1 MQSPKH
7 ASSEQMK
14 EALRPIFYDLDE
26 RLVAVDDEC
35 LDLDVLEM
43 QSRIINL
50 AIAMRNALFS
60 LDQLIEIAKE
70 NDVIIVE
77 NPPLARALYKNVE
90 LDQMVPAQHYK
101 AVAEIISY
109 VFRLKGKLQPSG

>member
-1 MQSPKH
+1 MHSPKH

-43 QSRIINL
+43 QSRIITL

-70 NDVIIVE
+70 ND
-77 NPPLARALYKNVE
+77 AREA
-90 LDQMVPAQHYK
+90 
-101 AVAEIISY
+101 
-109 VFRLKGKLQPSG
+109 RLEGGPNYMSMQQLGVTPGRTRP

>member
-1 MQSPKH
+1 MHSPKH

-14 EALRPIFYDLDE
+14 TALRPIFYDLDE

-35 LDLDVLEM
+35 MHLDVLEM

-60 LDQLIEIAKE
+60 LDELIEISKE
-70 NDVIIVE
+70 NDE
-77 NPPLARALYKNVE
+77 REARLEGGHNYMSMQQLGVS
-90 LDQMVPAQHYK
+90 PG
-101 AVAEIISY
+101 
-109 VFRLKGKLQPSG
+109 RTRP

>member
-14 EALRPIFYDLDE
+14 EALRLIFYDLDE
-26 RLVAVDDEC
+26 RLITTNEEC

-43 QSRIINL
+43 QSRIVNL

-60 LDQLIEIAKE
+60 LDELIEISKE
-70 NDVIIVE
+70 NDE
-77 NPPLARALYKNVE
+77 REARLEGGHNCMSMQQLGVSPGRA
-90 LDQMVPAQHYK
+90 
-101 AVAEIISY
+101 
-109 VFRLKGKLQPSG
+109 RR

>member
-14 EALRPIFYDLDE
+14 EALRLIFYDLDE
-26 RLVAVDDEC
+26 RLITTNEEC

-60 LDQLIEIAKE
+60 LDELIEISKE
-70 NDVIIVE
+70 NDE
-77 NPPLARALYKNVE
+77 REARLEGGPNYMSMQQLGVSPGRA
-90 LDQMVPAQHYK
+90 
-101 AVAEIISY
+101 
-109 VFRLKGKLQPSG
+109 RR

>member
-60 LDQLIEIAKE
+60 LDELIEISKE
-70 NDVIIVE
+70 NDE
-77 NPPLARALYKNVE
+77 REARLEGGPNYMSMQQLGVSPGRA
-90 LDQMVPAQHYK
+90 
-101 AVAEIISY
+101 
-109 VFRLKGKLQPSG
+109 RR

>member
-26 RLVAVDDEC
+26 RLITTNEEC

-43 QSRIINL
+43 QSRIVNL

-60 LDQLIEIAKE
+60 LS
-70 NDVIIVE
+70 
-77 NPPLARALYKNVE
+77 
-90 LDQMVPAQHYK
+90 
-101 AVAEIISY
+101 IS
-109 VFRLKGKLQPSG
+109 S

>member
-26 RLVAVDDEC
+26 RLITTNEEC
-35 LDLDVLEM
+35 LDSDVLEM

-60 LDQLIEIAKE
+60 LDELIEISKE
-70 NDVIIVE
+70 NDE
-77 NPPLARALYKNVE
+77 REARLEGGHNYMSMQQLGVT
-90 LDQMVPAQHYK
+90 PG
-101 AVAEIISY
+101 
-109 VFRLKGKLQPSG
+109 RTRP

>member
-1 MQSPKH
+1 MHSPKH

-14 EALRPIFYDLDE
+14 TALRPIFYDLDE

-70 NDVIIVE
+70 ND
-77 NPPLARALYKNVE
+77 AREA
-90 LDQMVPAQHYK
+90 
-101 AVAEIISY
+101 
-109 VFRLKGKLQPSG
+109 RLEGGPNYMSMQQLGVTPGRTRP